1 MRAMIVAGV
10 ALWLVAGCAVQR
22 ASWVEVDERGR
33 VSAEI
38 DAWHAAAAS
47 GDFGAYF
54 GRMTRDAVFL
64 GTDAGERWTRAEFE
78 AFARPYFNGVEAWT
92 YRPRDRR
99 LMFSADGRT
108 GWFDELLDHDR
119 YGELRGTGVVRR
131 DERGAWRIAHYS
143 LTFTVP
149 NEVAGRVVE
158 VIGHGRE

>member
-1 MRAMIVAGV
+1 MRAICMIAGLTV
-10 ALWLVAGCAVQR
+10 LVSGCAVQR

-33 VSAEI
+33 VSAMV

-92 YRPRDRR
+92 YRPRDRH

-158 VIGHGRE
+158 VIGGGRE